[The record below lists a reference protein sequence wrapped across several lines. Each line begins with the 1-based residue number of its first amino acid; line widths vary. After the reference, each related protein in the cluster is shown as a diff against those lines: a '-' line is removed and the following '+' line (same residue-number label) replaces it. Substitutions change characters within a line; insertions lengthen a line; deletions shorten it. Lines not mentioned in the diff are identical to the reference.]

1 MPQPVSRSSNAA
13 HYVWGEVSHGWR
25 LVDDPG
31 LSVIEEEV
39 PAGAGEEW
47 HVHRTA
53 QQFFYVLEGAAVLCL
68 EDAEI
73 PLAAGEGLTITA
85 GQAHRFTNQSESP
98 VKFIV
103 VSSPSTQGDRFP
115 VPSTAPR
122 RSTEPRL
129 ARP

>member
-1 MPQPVSRSSNAA
+1 MSEPVSRSSNAA

-25 LVDDPG
+25 LVDDPS

-53 QQFFYVLEGAAVLCL
+53 QQFFYVLEGAAVVCL
-68 EDAEI
+68 PDAEI
-73 PLAAGEGLTITA
+73 PLAAGEGLTISA
-85 GQAHRFTNQSESP
+85 GQEHRFTNQSESP

-103 VSSPSTQGDRFP
+103 VSSPNTRGDRFP
-115 VPSTAPR
+115 VASTAI
-122 RSTEPRL
+122 
-129 ARP
+129 RPGAAT